1 MKGSYIEPW
10 SETELASYSQGC
22 PENYPNGEQHSYSSH
37 HFLAFGFS
45 VIALERRTLLAKL
58 EDGSFQQMQISHL
71 KSIIDTGMA
80 LPCTVL
86 HLATPHTWIFLSPPD
101 CLKNS
106 GSRFLVLPIPPP
118 PPPPFLTIVSH
129 MLLQRAA
136 MSELLVLSSS
146 SMLGKK
152 RKNRKKKKK
161 KKKSVNHMWASYFII
176 PEYKIFR
183 KLFSYS
189 ETLPTVITLVTFPAC
204 YQRRKATPSSWT
216 SHCSAFVLAQQAR
229 DLVNSRLFQQCIV
242 LGQTWK
248 RKVFID

>member
-118 PPPPFLTIVSH
+118 PPPPLSYHSFTHV
-129 MLLQRAA
+129 A
-136 MSELLVLSSS
+136 SESSNVWVTSVVLFQYV
-146 SMLGKK
+146 
-152 RKNRKKKKK
+152 RKKKEK
-161 KKKSVNHMWASYFII
+161 
-176 PEYKIFR
+176 
-183 KLFSYS
+183 
-189 ETLPTVITLVTFPAC
+189 
-204 YQRRKATPSSWT
+204 
-216 SHCSAFVLAQQAR
+216 
-229 DLVNSRLFQQCIV
+229 
-242 LGQTWK
+242 
-248 RKVFID
+248 